1 MLRMIQNVGLRIVKI
16 GNHLGMGSEHVRT
29 PAYHSPPNLP
39 LIAMVA
45 VFLIFSAAF
54 SCVLCL
60 SRTLT
65 PAPLR
70 LLQARAIA
78 LLLFQCLTI
87 RLTLQAPTAYSHVL
101 GLNAYIPRRTPGKLE
116 NVAVSRSKELSI
128 ARKITIVILY
138 KLQTVS

>member
-1 MLRMIQNVGLRIVKI
+1 
-16 GNHLGMGSEHVRT
+16 MGSEHVRT
-29 PAYHSPPNLP
+29 PAHHSPLRLP

-45 VFLIFSAAF
+45 VFLTFSAAF
-54 SCVLCL
+54 SCILCL

-65 PAPLR
+65 PALLR

-101 GLNAYIPRRTPGKLE
+101 GLNAYIPKPFGHP
-116 NVAVSRSKELSI
+116 S
-128 ARKITIVILY
+128 
-138 KLQTVS
+138 